1 MTPSLFN
8 KAIKRVWSLF
18 VAKDKRPDNPPAS
31 TLTSSDLCHVFVS
44 AV

>member
-8 KAIKRVWSLF
+8 KAIKNVWTLF
-18 VAKDKRPDNPPAS
+18 VAKDKRRDNPPTS
-31 TLTSSDLCHVFVS
+31 TLTSSDYCHVFVL